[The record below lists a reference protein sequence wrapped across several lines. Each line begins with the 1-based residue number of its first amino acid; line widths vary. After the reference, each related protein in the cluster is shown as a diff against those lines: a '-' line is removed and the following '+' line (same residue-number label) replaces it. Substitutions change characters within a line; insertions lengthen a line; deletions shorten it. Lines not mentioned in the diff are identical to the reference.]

1 MSVKAATALKITRND
16 QHYSKRRIF
25 WDFYT
30 GEHGLIP
37 SIYTGVPVSLIPSQS
52 VRRYSIEHIIPKSFL
67 KARLEGAEE
76 KGATVNPLNFAA
88 AERDTN
94 SFRGRFDFDF
104 EGDSVVDHPNI
115 GNLPGARLT

>member
-1 MSVKAATALKITRND
+1 MRREQFLALGGGVLTND
-16 QHYSKRRIF
+16 
-25 WDFYT
+25 
-30 GEHGLIP
+30 
-37 SIYTGVPVSLIPSQS
+37 
-52 VRRYSIEHIIPKSFL
+52 